1 MTARIAFIGIGQMGQ
16 GITTNLVQHGIF
28 SRPLTIYN
36 RTKSKAEDHAAR
48 IGNCRVVDTV
58 EEAVASSDIIWSCLQ
73 DQGAVQSV
81 FDNALVHN
89 IRGKLFVD
97 SSTIGPESTNEIA
110 RRVIAAG
117 GEFVAMP
124 VMGEP
129 KMAHK
134 QTLTCIPCGKA
145 ESVDRIR
152 PFLQG
157 VICRN
162 IVDLSG
168 EEPGTALLLKLM
180 GNVIILATMETVAEV
195 NVFAEKCGLGV
206 RNMNKLMTA
215 LFPNPP
221 HAAYNDR
228 MLSGDYHRT
237 TPMVEVQMALALAEK
252 VKWLAHS
259 CGASIKIYDI
269 ACDHLETVLE
279 HEGPRGDA
287 IGIYG
292 AVRMESGL
300 SYKNDPEPLD

>member
-1 MTARIAFIGIGQMGQ
+1 
-16 GITTNLVQHGIF
+16 
-28 SRPLTIYN
+28 
-36 RTKSKAEDHAAR
+36 
-48 IGNCRVVDTV
+48 
-58 EEAVASSDIIWSCLQ
+58 
-73 DQGAVQSV
+73 
-81 FDNALVHN
+81 
-89 IRGKLFVD
+89 
-97 SSTIGPESTNEIA
+97 
-110 RRVIAAG
+110 
-117 GEFVAMP
+117 
-124 VMGEP
+124 
-129 KMAHK
+129 MAHK

-157 VICRN
+157 VYVVSYYRAVFITQLITHRICRN

-237 TPMVEVQMALALAEK
+237 T
-252 VKWLAHS
+252 
-259 CGASIKIYDI
+259 
-269 ACDHLETVLE
+269 
-279 HEGPRGDA
+279 
-287 IGIYG
+287 
-292 AVRMESGL
+292 VRLPPPYSVV
-300 SYKNDPEPLD
+300 